1 MTNNPHEGAITIQGL
16 DMLDDIAV
24 QAIADAVKKSM
35 ERSQQRVTEVDEQWV
50 DNYIQS
56 IVENDLLMGGC
67 TFPDCDCAGVG
78 YGEAEKQDDALSEII
93 IADGGY
99 TAILADGTELNLD
112 ERAQVSY
119 NGFNTPTVTLTLAVD
134 AVTFL

>member
-1 MTNNPHEGAITIQGL
+1 MPMTNNLPEGVIHIQDLGL
-16 DMLDDIAV
+16 LLDDTAIQEISDAISACLDREDRKLDS
-24 QAIADAVKKSM
+24 QAEA
-35 ERSQQRVTEVDEQWV
+35 
-50 DNYIQS
+50 YIQS
-56 IVENDLLMGGC
+56 VLDGC
-67 TFPDCDCAGVG
+67 AFPDCDCAGVG
-78 YGEAEKQDDALSEII
+78 YGEDEPSHDEALSEII

-119 NGFNTPTVTLTLAVD
+119 NDFGTPTVTLTLATD